1 MEWIIVLFVCLVLVG
16 LVFMLRQRREAQ
28 RTAEHERAQAF
39 LMSLQGAAFMP
50 EAPQPNTETPSV
62 GPWSGPFSEGMPAV
76 RALGATIEPPA
87 ASGRRPGYLDHR
99 HQVVWRWLRTGLPET
114 EIFARGSLRRVVGR
128 ERVQKDMMLDF
139 VICNAQFEVLA
150 AVDLEK
156 SGQADPGARFKQ
168 MLLEE
173 AGVLYANWNAAQLPD
188 QSALRRWLDRLADPA
203 RPDQMTR

>member
-1 MEWIIVLFVCLVLVG
+1 MEWIIVLLVGLVLVG

-28 RTAEHERAQAF
+28 RAAEHERAQAF
-39 LMSLQGAAFMP
+39 LMSLQGAAFTP
-50 EAPQPNTETPSV
+50 EAEQLKTESLPAGPST
-62 GPWSGPFSEGMPAV
+62 GPFSEGMSGAPAT
-76 RALGATIEPPA
+76 GAATEPA
-87 ASGRRPGYLDHR
+87 ASGPRPGYLDHR

-188 QSALRRWLDRLADPA
+188 QSALRRWLDRQGDPA

>member
-1 MEWIIVLFVCLVLVG
+1 MEWIIVLLVGLALVG

-28 RTAEHERAQAF
+28 RAAEHERAQAF
-39 LMSLQGAAFMP
+39 LMSLQGVAFTP
-50 EAPQPNTETPSV
+50 EAEQLKTESPPVVPST
-62 GPWSGPFSEGMPAV
+62 GPFSEGMSGAPAT
-76 RALGATIEPPA
+76 GAATEPA
-87 ASGRRPGYLDHR
+87 AGSGRKPGYLDHR

-188 QSALRRWLDRLADPA
+188 QSALRRWLDRQDDPA